1 MTVILV
7 IHILASLVLVGVVLM
22 QRSEG
27 GALGVGG
34 GGGGGG
40 GGLMSGRGA
49 AGALVRTT
57 IIFGAIFFITSL
69 VLTTITTR
77 NLGDQRTDVERAL
90 DDEFGGSDAG
100 GFDLDDPTSPLLDDD
115 PVAMPSQQDAEPV
128 LPETERDTSDPLA
141 ADVPAD
147 IREPSGVET
156 EQGEDTADAPTQ
168 P

>member
-27 GALGVGG
+27 GALGVG

-90 DDEFGGSDAG
+90 DEEFGGSGAG

-115 PVAMPSQQDAEPV
+115 PVTLPSQQDTAPA
-128 LPETERDTSDPLA
+128 LPETEQDTSDPLA

-147 IREPSGVET
+147 SIQSGGDET
-156 EQGEDTADAPTQ
+156 EQGEDTANAPTQ

>member
-90 DDEFGGSDAG
+90 DDEFGGSDAD

-115 PVAMPSQQDAEPV
+115 SVAMPSQQDTEPV
-128 LPETERDTSDPLA
+128 LPETEQDTSDPLA

-147 IREPSGVET
+147 ITEPSGVET

>member
-22 QRSEG
+22 QKSEG
-27 GALGVGG
+27 GALGV

-77 NLGDQRTDVERAL
+77 HLGDDRTDVERAL
-90 DDEFGGSDAG
+90 DEEFGGSGAG
-100 GFDLDDPTSPLLDDD
+100 GFDLEDTSSPLLDDD
-115 PVAMPSQQDAEPV
+115 PVSLPSQQDADPV
-128 LPETERDTSDPLA
+128 LPEPEQDTSDPLA

-147 IREPSGVET
+147 TTGDTSGEET
-156 EQGEDTADAPTQ
+156 EQGDDTADAPTQ

>member
-7 IHILASLVLVGVVLM
+7 IHILVSCVLVGVVLL

-34 GGGGGG
+34 GGGGGA

-69 VLTTITTR
+69 VLTVIATR
-77 NLGDQRTDVERAL
+77 QLGDTRTAVEREL
-90 DDEFGGSDAG
+90 EEQGGPAGPADLFDPDA
-100 GFDLDDPTSPLLDDD
+100 PLLDDTPSSALD
-115 PVAMPSQQDAEPV
+115 PVGPATEP
-128 LPETERDTSDPLA
+128 ETSDPLDAGPATEDPLA
-141 ADVPAD
+141 AEVPA
-147 IREPSGVET
+147 
-156 EQGEDTADAPTQ
+156 EQGADGEEAVEEPQ
-168 P
+168 Q

>member
-27 GALGVGG
+27 GALGVG

-90 DDEFGGSDAG
+90 DEEFGGSGAG

-115 PVAMPSQQDAEPV
+115 PVALPSQQDTGPV
-128 LPETERDTSDPLA
+128 LPETEQDLSDPLA

-147 IREPSGVET
+147 ASQPAGDET
-156 EQGEDTADAPTQ
+156 EQGEDTANAPTQ